1 MVILG
6 LTGSIGMGKSVAA
19 GIFRRLGVPVFDADG
34 AVHALLEKGGDAV
47 DPIAE
52 MFPDVL
58 RNGRIDRAA
67 LAGMVFRDAERLMGL
82 EAILHPMVQA
92 RQRRFLLL
100 EALKGRRIT
109 VLDIPLLFET
119 KAERSCDA
127 VIVVSAPSFVQRQ
140 RILSRPGM
148 TPGRLEA
155 IERRQMADGEKRQRA
170 DYVVPSG
177 QGRRVT
183 LEAIR
188 TIIRAWRFKAGTHW
202 PPHRYVVNSGRHP
215 NRPWK

>member
-19 GIFRRLGVPVFDADG
+19 GIIRRLGVPVFDADG
-34 AVHALLEKGGDAV
+34 AVHALLDKGGDAV
-47 DPIAE
+47 DPIAK

-67 LAGMVFRDAERLMGL
+67 LAGTVFCDAERLMGL
-82 EAILHPMVQA
+82 EAILHPMVHA

-119 KAERSCDA
+119 RAERSCDA

-140 RILSRPGM
+140 RVLSRPGM
-148 TPGRLEA
+148 TPERLEA

-188 TIIRAWRFKAGTHW
+188 TIIGEWRFEAGTHW
-202 PPHRYVVNSGRHP
+202 PPRRYVTTSG
-215 NRPWK
+215 